1 MPEDFLPHERKILYD
16 QDNSIMEPSSLYPS
30 MNKFR
35 IIMRQYAINNKFE
48 LGIEA
53 TRTTRYRDYCCG
65 LDCPYSI
72 HARTEMEGSPT
83 IVVYYFG
90 HFCFFFQRGGRNYY
104 L

>member
-72 HARTEMEGSPT
+72 HA
-83 IVVYYFG
+83 
-90 HFCFFFQRGGRNYY
+90 
-104 L
+104 